1 MDYTP
6 ACERVKIGEFVR
18 RYNVDITGVIHVG
31 VNYGYE
37 LVWYERMG
45 IKNILGFDPI
55 KEQIEQARLLCP
67 NALLFVCALGNCNDT
82 LPFDRV
88 AGDGQGSSFME
99 LVKPDECR
107 IVLESNR
114 VNVIRFDRIVGI
126 DMHDYNCLVVDVE
139 GMEYQVLMGFGVNLD
154 AIDMINIELAE
165 VPVYQGQTAARD
177 VVDYLARRG
186 FKQITPIDGHNDV
199 LFVREWMPKVNVTN
213 RKSYGIEAHGFVW
226 HVQFPDHLTY
236 AQRCQVARD
245 FYYMPPH
252 NDLMTW
258 NVPVYKPIGG
268 AYAYRAEDPSPMSID
283 IVHFTKIDRT

>member
-67 NALLFVCALGNCNDT
+67 NALLFVGALGSCNNT
-82 LPFDRV
+82 LLFDRV
-88 AGDGQGSSFME
+88 AGDGQGSSFMK

-107 IVLESNR
+107 IVLESNH
-114 VNVIRFDRIVGI
+114 VNVMRFDKIVGI
-126 DMHDYNCLVVDVE
+126 CIHDYNCLVIDVE
-139 GMEYQVLMGFGVNLD
+139 GMEYQVLMGFGVALD

-165 VPVYQGQTAARD
+165 VPVYQGQPAARD
-177 VVDYLARRG
+177 VVDYLCRRR

-199 LFVREWMPKVNVTN
+199 LFVRDNIHQSLQRVA
-213 RKSYGIEAHGFVW
+213 KSA
-226 HVQFPDHLTY
+226 L
-236 AQRCQVARD
+236 
-245 FYYMPPH
+245 
-252 NDLMTW
+252 
-258 NVPVYKPIGG
+258 
-268 AYAYRAEDPSPMSID
+268 
-283 IVHFTKIDRT
+283 

>member
-37 LVWYERMG
+37 LIWYERMG

-107 IVLESNR
+107 IVLESNH
-114 VNVIRFDRIVGI
+114 VNVMRFDKIVGI
-126 DMHDYNCLVVDVE
+126 CIHDYNCLVIDVE
-139 GMEYQVLMGFGVNLD
+139 GMELQVLMGFGVNLD

-199 LFVREWMPKVNVTN
+199 LFVHDNIHQSLQRVA
-213 RKSYGIEAHGFVW
+213 KSV
-226 HVQFPDHLTY
+226 L
-236 AQRCQVARD
+236 
-245 FYYMPPH
+245 
-252 NDLMTW
+252 
-258 NVPVYKPIGG
+258 
-268 AYAYRAEDPSPMSID
+268 
-283 IVHFTKIDRT
+283 